1 MRNNWFSYDIM
12 TEAIFDYM
20 GPVGGLLYGW
30 CMAGVA
36 GAWFILTGSLLKR
49 DPKKT
54 FANVHPLLRALP
66 TCSHEG
72 HRT

>member
-36 GAWFILTGSLLKR
+36 GAWFIPTVLG
-49 DPKKT
+49 DVCCFP
-54 FANVHPLLRALP
+54 AAPLVITVFVYLP
-66 TCSHEG
+66 V
-72 HRT
+72 